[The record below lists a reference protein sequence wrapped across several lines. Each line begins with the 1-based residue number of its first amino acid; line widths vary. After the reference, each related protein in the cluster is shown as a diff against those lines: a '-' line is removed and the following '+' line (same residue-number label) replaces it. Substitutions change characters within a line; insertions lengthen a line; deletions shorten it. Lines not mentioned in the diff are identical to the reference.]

1 MYIDGKIS
9 NNTIT
14 QKLDK
19 GEHNITIILEDSLTK
34 CENMFKNC
42 KKIINITMNLSDIS
56 CTNMNSM
63 FNGLSSL
70 TNIDFIS
77 FNTSKVQKMNL
88 MFNKCEKLI
97 SLNLSNF
104 IMNNVENAQQ
114 MFQHCSSLIY
124 IDVYSFMK
132 NKIINMRQMFGYCY
146 ELLYLDL
153 SNFDTSHVTNMY

>member
-9 NNTIT
+9 NNTT

-124 IDVYSFMK
+124 IDVYSFKK